1 MGASQE
7 DKSTPAQPSPPA
19 RRGQEGDAPAPAPPH
34 EGGWEDASPENRP
47 SPSRLFI
54 LRPIATTLLMIAVLV
69 AGFVGYR
76 LLPQAALPEVD
87 YPTIQVT
94 TLYPGASPDVMTS
107 SVTAPL
113 EQQFGQMPGLAQM
126 WSVSSGGASVITL
139 RFDLS
144 LSLGV
149 AEQEVQAAINA
160 ASNLLPSDLPQP
172 PIYAKVNPAD
182 APVITLGITS
192 STLPL
197 TTLYDLA
204 DTRLSQKLSQVSGV
218 GLVTLSGGHKPAIR
232 VTVNGPALAALGLS
246 MDSIR
251 TAIVG
256 ANVNSPK
263 GSISGSQQAFS
274 IDANDQLQS
283 PQQYRDMIIA
293 YSGGAPVRLGD
304 VATIST
310 GAENAWQA
318 AMVNG
323 KPGIVINVQRQP
335 GANVIAVVDAI
346 HKLLPSLQNQL
357 PAAAQL
363 TVLSDRTVTI
373 RAAIADV
380 QFELLLAVLLVVLVI
395 FVFLRSV
402 RATFIPATAVP
413 LALVGTFGAMY
424 LCGFSIN
431 TLTLMALTIATGFV
445 VDDAIVMIENISR
458 YIEQGERP
466 LQAAL
471 KGAGQIGFTIITL
484 TFSLIAVLI
493 PLLFMGDVV
502 GRLFR
507 EFAITLAVAIVISA
521 AVSLTFT
528 PMLCARLLRHKPEAQ
543 QGRLF
548 RATGQAFD
556 RLSAAYT
563 RALRWVLRHQP
574 LVLLLA
580 VGTLVL
586 TVLLYVL
593 IPKGFFPVQDTGM
606 IQATTV
612 APQDVS
618 FHSMAARQ
626 QALVDALLEDPAV
639 ASVSSVIGIDG
650 VNTTMNTGRL
660 LINLKPLAGRP
671 RVQAVIDRL
680 DARAAQVQGI
690 AAYLQPVQDLTIND
704 IASRYPYQFS
714 LSASSTAELSRAN
727 NALMQ
732 RLKTLSQLSGVTSD
746 LQDQGLQ
753 AYVDVDRSV
762 AARLGIT
769 MSAIDSALYNAF
781 GQRLISTIFTQSAQY
796 RVVLG
801 LEGAHGATSA
811 TPLQPSPPAGREQEI
826 GSVLRAF
833 NDIYLSTST
842 GRAVPLLSLATIT
855 QRPTALAIDHLGQF
869 PATLISFQL
878 APGVSLGEAV
888 DAIQQAARQA
898 ALPASSVLT
907 FQGAASAFQ
916 AALSNQLW
924 LLLAAV
930 ATMYIVLG
938 VLYESYIHPITILST
953 LPSAGI
959 GALLALMGTGHDLTV
974 VAIIGIILLIGIV
987 QKNAILMVDF
997 ALDAQRNQGL
1007 PAEEAMLQ
1015 AAHLRLR
1022 PILMTT
1028 FAALFGAVPL
1038 ALGTGMGAELR
1049 QPLGIAIVGGLLVS
1063 QVLTLFTTPVIY
1075 LAFDRLSR
1083 RVSAWRKRHIPLP
1096 ASPTGG
1102 GDEVTA
1108 SPGVDRDEEGRR

>member
-1 MGASQE
+1 MSAPHDDKAS
-7 DKSTPAQPSPPA
+7 PPQPSPQS
-19 RRGQEGDAPAPAPPH
+19 GEGANPSPTDG
-34 EGGWEDASPENRP
+34 GGWEGHPKETRSADLSSPTRGGGWEGEPLEDRP

-69 AGFVGYR
+69 AGFVGYK
-76 LLPQAALPEVD
+76 LLPQAAMPEVD

-94 TLYPGASPDVMTS
+94 TLYPGASPDVMAS
-107 SVTAPL
+107 SVTGPL

-144 LSLGV
+144 LSLSV
-149 AEQEVQAAINA
+149 AEQEVQAAING

-182 APVITLGITS
+182 APVITLGLTS
-192 STLPL
+192 ATLPL

-232 VTVNGPALAALGLS
+232 VTVNGPALAALGLTL
-246 MDSIR
+246 DSIR
-251 TAIVG
+251 TAIAG

-263 GSISGSQQAFS
+263 GSISGSQQSFS

-318 AMVNG
+318 ALVNG

-346 HKLLPSLQNQL
+346 HKLLPSLQTQL

-363 TVLSDRTVTI
+363 SVLSDRTVTI

-424 LCGFSIN
+424 LFGFSIN

-458 YIEQGERP
+458 YIEAGERP
-466 LQAAL
+466 LTAAL

-521 AVSLTFT
+521 IVSLTFT
-528 PMLCARLLRHKPEAQ
+528 PMLSARLLRHTPEEKQ
-543 QGRLF
+543 SQLF
-548 RATGQAFD
+548 RSTGAFFD
-556 RLSAAYT
+556 RLSARYT

-574 LVLLLA
+574 LVLLFA
-580 VGTLVL
+580 AGTLVL
-586 TVLLYVL
+586 TVVLYVL

-618 FHSMAARQ
+618 FQSMNARQ
-626 QALVDALLEDPAV
+626 QALVDALLKDPAV
-639 ASVSSVIGIDG
+639 ESVSSVVGIDG

-660 LINLKPLAGRP
+660 LIYLKPLEQRP
-671 RVQAVIDRL
+671 RVQALINRL
-680 DARAAQVQGI
+680 DARAAKVEGI
-690 AAYLQPVQDLTIND
+690 ATYLQPVQDLTIND

-714 LSASSTAELSRAN
+714 LSATSAAQLYT
-727 NALMQ
+727 ALMD
-732 RLKTLSQLSGVTSD
+732 RLKALPQLSGVTSD

-753 AYVDVDRSV
+753 AYVDVDRS
-762 AARLGIT
+762 AASRLGIS
-769 MSAIDSALYNAF
+769 MSAVDSALYNAF
-781 GQRLISTIFTQSAQY
+781 GQRLVSTIFTQSAQY

-801 LEGAHGATSA
+801 VEK
-811 TPLQPSPPAGREQEI
+811 QPDQGL
-826 GSVLRAF
+826 GAF
-833 NDIYLSTST
+833 NSVYLT
-842 GRAVPLLSLATIT
+842 GSNGQAVPLSTIATIEPRAT
-855 QRPTALAIDHLGQF
+855 PLAIDHLGQF
-869 PATLISFQL
+869 PAALISFQL
-878 APGVSLGEAV
+878 ASGVSLGEAV
-888 DAIQQAARQA
+888 DAIKQAAKQA
-898 ALPASSVLT
+898 ALPASVT
-907 FQGAASAFQ
+907 IAFQGSASAFQ
-916 AALSNQLW
+916 SALSNQLW

-959 GALLALMGTGHDLTV
+959 GALLALMATGHDLTV
-974 VAIIGIILLIGIV
+974 IAIIGIILLIGIV

-1007 PAEEAMLQ
+1007 PPDEAMLQ

-1038 ALGTGMGAELR
+1038 ALGTGMGSELR

-1075 LAFDRLSR
+1075 LAFDRLATR
-1083 RVSAWRKRHIPLP
+1083 TAAWRARTFGSAQP
-1096 ASPTGG
+1096 AAALS
-1102 GDEVTA
+1102 DEDA
-1108 SPGVDRDEEGRR
+1108 Q